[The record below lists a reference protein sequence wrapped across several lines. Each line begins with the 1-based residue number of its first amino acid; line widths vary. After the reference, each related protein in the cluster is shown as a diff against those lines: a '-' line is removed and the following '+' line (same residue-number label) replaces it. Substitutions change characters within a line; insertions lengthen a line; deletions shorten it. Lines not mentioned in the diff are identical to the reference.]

1 MIERSEFMSDSDRYY
16 TPQNSK
22 DAMRQIE
29 LLFNKYKDAPL
40 TQELVDYHQNL
51 VNRLKTD
58 IMAAAQKEGV
68 AARVDSINSMINV
81 MQRWLQIRL
90 QGQPFNGKMAHFKY
104 EQNGTTA
111 KFKRRVHKIKGAGS
125 HWASRH

>member
-1 MIERSEFMSDSDRYY
+1 
-16 TPQNSK
+16 
-22 DAMRQIE
+22 MRQIE

-68 AARVDSINSMINV
+68 AARVD
-81 MQRWLQIRL
+81 
-90 QGQPFNGKMAHFKY
+90 
-104 EQNGTTA
+104 
-111 KFKRRVHKIKGAGS
+111 
-125 HWASRH
+125 

>member
-1 MIERSEFMSDSDRYY
+1 MSNSERYY

-29 LLFNKYKDAPL
+29 MLFNKYKDAPL

-58 IMAAAQKEGV
+58 IMQAAKQEGIP
-68 AARVDSINSMINV
+68 ARLENLNSMINV
-81 MQRWLQIRL
+81 MTRWLQIRL
-90 QGQPFNGKMAHFKY
+90 SGKPFNGEMSHFKY
-104 EQNGTTA
+104 VNEQA
-111 KFKRRVHKIKGAGS
+111 KPTFKRHVHKIKGNGG
-125 HWASRH
+125 HRASRH